1 MKQAIAGVSPPKE
14 EEVTVMH
21 VYPSIARY
29 MSAQML
35 GRAYSIELGVSIFT
49 LGNLIALASI
59 PHALAL
65 YFYRLLPCMFGF
77 PWHGGSYKLT
87 NRRVIE
93 LCNEVNF
100 GIGPRWVRIAAGVK
114 LIVMG
119 VVAFCLLQYFLI
131 SPSESFFA
139 WVWPGYSILNWTLT
153 VICLLMVV
161 GGILP
166 LLAEVIGEPVP
177 MPCFRVDATVKSI
190 DLDRFDTIEIDCK
203 PGQAWFA
210 AGDLVFKRGDVETFR
225 LEGVSRPESFRQT
238 CCKSAMS
245 YVGVR
250 EALDCAVLPA

>member
-1 MKQAIAGVSPPKE
+1 MRCGAVCVELCFFFQAEDGI
-14 EEVTVMH
+14 
-21 VYPSIARY
+21 
-29 MSAQML
+29 
-35 GRAYSIELGVSIFT
+35 RAYDVTGVQTCALPIFT

-177 MPCFRVDATVKSI
+177 MPCFRVHATGKSI
-190 DLDRFDTIEIDCK
+190 DQIRTASCRERVEI
-203 PGQAWFA
+203 
-210 AGDLVFKRGDVETFR
+210 
-225 LEGVSRPESFRQT
+225 
-238 CCKSAMS
+238 
-245 YVGVR
+245 
-250 EALDCAVLPA
+250 